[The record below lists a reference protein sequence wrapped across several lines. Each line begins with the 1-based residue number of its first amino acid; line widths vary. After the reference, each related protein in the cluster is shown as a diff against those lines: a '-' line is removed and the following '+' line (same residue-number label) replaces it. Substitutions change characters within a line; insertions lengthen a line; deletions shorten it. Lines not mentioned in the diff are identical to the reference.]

1 MKICG
6 YSQID
11 SVKDGKQTHGVMVH
25 RIVPLSRQGS
35 AGFKSNYIWL
45 SDDLLESF
53 GLKRSDIV
61 ECFEQ
66 QRDIII
72 ETITENNYTNVA
84 SVLII

>member
-11 SVKDGKQTHGVMVH
+11 SVKDGKQTHGIMVH
-25 RIVPLSRQGS
+25 RIVPLARSGS

-45 SDDLLESF
+45 GDDLLESF
-53 GLKRSDIV
+53 GLKRADIID
-61 ECFEQ
+61 CFEQ

-72 ETITENNYTNVA
+72 ETVTENNYTNVA

>member
-35 AGFKSNYIWL
+35 AGFKSSYIWL
-45 SDDLLESF
+45 GDDLLETF
-53 GLKRSDIV
+53 GLKRSDII
-61 ECFEQ
+61 ECFEA
-66 QRDIII
+66 QREIII
-72 ETITENNYTNVA
+72 ETITENGYTNVA